1 MYPRDDRVV
10 FPLADQTQIN
20 VARSQAKA
28 AAAAEGAAE
37 ERARAIAAAQA
48 EARERHARQM
58 DPGEEGE
65 EHEEDFSG

>member
-10 FPLADQTQIN
+10 FPLADQT
-20 VARSQAKA
+20 QAKA

>member
-1 MYPRDDRVV
+1 LYPRDDRVV
-10 FPLADQTQIN
+10 FPLADQTQK
-20 VARSQAKA
+20 AKA
-28 AAAAEGAAE
+28 KAAAAEGAAE